1 MKISTI
7 IGSVVLLIATTGC
20 AGAFGEKKPD
30 PNLVAQ
36 LGAWERVMNLQIAA
50 QSENKERAEENRV
63 RFAEAQARMAEALAN
78 GCNGNATCI
87 LGVGAS
93 LTNMQLAATIE
104 EVAAKGSG
112 NQQQPQMN
120 MPAYQPRQS
129 GWVTA
134 GDFILRGLGIAVP
147 EWRMDR
153 AGKYGMQTSI
163 AQFDF
168 LGGVI
173 RDTTNAAAQMQPS
186 IDVSGIYNTGTYTQ
200 VEGGMIGG
208 DANGPGAGIGNTYAQ
223 DNSTRT
229 SGNYNNVGDA
239 NRQDNSQGQIN
250 GNRNRLAS
258 PDNIDNSDNRNCAA
272 GSGAPGGTGS
282 ATTGTGLGGAGA
294 PGGNTSCGG

>member
-20 AGAFGEKKPD
+20 AGAFGERKVD
-30 PNLVAQ
+30 PNHQASLDAAMEMQ
-36 LGAWERVMNLQIAA
+36 KNQFEFLKEQATSREASKIA
-50 QSENKERAEENRV
+50 E
-63 RFAEAQARMAEALAN
+63 AEALAKVAQSLASN
-78 GCNGNATCI
+78 CGGDTSCVTNVT
-87 LGVGAS
+87 AS
-93 LTNMQLAATIE
+93 LVSMRLAGTIE
-104 EVAAKGSG
+104 SVANNSG
-112 NQQQPQMN
+112 TAQQL
-120 MPAYQPRQS
+120 PAVNLPTYQPRQS

-134 GDFILRGLGIAVP
+134 GNFLLRGLGIAVP

-163 AQFDF
+163 AQYDF

-173 RDTTNAAAQMQPS
+173 RDTTNAAVQMQPS
-186 IDVSGIYNTGTYTQ
+186 IDVSGIYNNGTYTQ

-239 NRQDNSQGQIN
+239 NSQDNSQGQIN

-258 PDNIDNSDNRNCAA
+258 PDTIDNSDNRNCAA
-272 GSGAPGGTGS
+272 GSGAPGGTGT
-282 ATTGTGLGGAGA
+282 ATTGTGMGGNGA
-294 PGGNTSCGG
+294 PGGSTNCGG